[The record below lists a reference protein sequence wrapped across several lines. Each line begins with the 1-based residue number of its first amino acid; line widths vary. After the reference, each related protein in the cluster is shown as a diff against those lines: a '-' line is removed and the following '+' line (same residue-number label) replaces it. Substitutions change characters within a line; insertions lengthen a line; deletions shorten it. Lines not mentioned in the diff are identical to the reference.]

1 MYGRTGELKRLGR
14 DRNDYTLSKLVRKRA
29 NEAFVKI
36 VRQMRDKKLM
46 SLRQRL
52 IRATQA
58 GDQGAS
64 HRIQLQM
71 RDYIKQD
78 KETGQ

>member
-1 MYGRTGELKRLGR
+1 MYGRAGDLRKLNA
-14 DRNDYTLSKLVRKRA
+14 DRNNSGLPRILRQRA
-29 NEAFVKI
+29 NQAHAKI
-36 VRQMRDKKLM
+36 VLQLKDKKLM

-52 IRATQA
+52 ISATKA
-58 GDQGAS
+58 GDQEAS

-71 RDYIKQD
+71 RDHSKQD